1 MRTRNLQDVDGQL
14 SWRTLRSLLP
24 YLLEHRGR
32 VGLALACLIA
42 AKVASVGLPFV
53 LKDLVDTLSETHG
66 PLLVLPLGLL
76 LAYGSVRLA
85 TVLFAELRD
94 TVFGRVTERAMRRIG
109 LKVFKHLHQ
118 LDLAFHLDR
127 RTGGLSRDI
136 ERGNSGI
143 SFLLRFMVF
152 NIIPTLLE
160 VGMVITL
167 LLVNY
172 DIGFAVITLVAVVTY
187 IAYSVWATEWRTGYV
202 RQANLAE
209 SASSARSVD
218 SLLNFETV
226 KYFGNEAYE
235 ADCYDRE
242 LAAWEQ
248 ARRKN
253 RLSLFALNGG
263 QALIVACAMTAM
275 MILAAMQVQAKVMT
289 LGDFVLINAFMMQIF
304 MPLNFLGFIYREM
317 KGAFAGIERMFALM
331 ALAPK
336 VQDKSDASVLQVAA
350 GEITFDQVSFAYSP
364 ERVILHSLSFSV
376 AARQRVAIVG
386 ASGAGKSTL
395 FKLLFRFY
403 ECTGGRILID
413 GQDIRDVTQA
423 SLRRAIGVVPQDAVL
438 FNGSIVDNIRYG
450 RIDASDDEVREAVRM
465 AHLESFIEQLPEGW
479 HTEVGERGLKLSGG
493 EKQRVAIARTIL
505 KKPPILVFDEATSS
519 LDSHAEQSILRAID
533 EVSKQHTALVI
544 AHRLSTVIGA
554 DLILVLDQGQLVEQG
569 DHATL
574 LAREGYYARLWR
586 AQQRSETNP
595 AEIA

>member
-1 MRTRNLQDVDGQL
+1 MRSRRFDEADAQI
-14 SWRTLRSLLP
+14 SWATLKSLLP
-24 YLLEHRGR
+24 YLLEHRVR
-32 VGLALACLIA
+32 VALALGCLIA

-53 LKDLVDTLSETHG
+53 LKDLVDTLSAAQG
-66 PLLVLPLGLL
+66 PLIALPVGLL
-76 LAYGSVRLA
+76 LAYGVVRLA

-109 LKVFKHLHQ
+109 LKVFEHLHQ

-160 VGMVITL
+160 VGMVTAL
-167 LLVNY
+167 LLINY
-172 DIGFAVITLVAVVTY
+172 HVGFALITLVAVVFY
-187 IAYSVWATEWRTGYV
+187 VGYSVWATEWRTGFV
-202 RQANLAE
+202 RQANQAE
-209 SASSARSVD
+209 SATSARSVD

-226 KYFGNEAYE
+226 KYFGNERYE
-235 ADCYDRE
+235 AECYDEE

-275 MILAAMQVQAKVMT
+275 MILAAQQVRVGVMT
-289 LGDFVLINAFMMQIF
+289 IGDFVLINAFMMQIF

-317 KGAFAGIERMFALM
+317 KGAFASIEKMFAL
-331 ALAPK
+331 LAQVPAVRDD
-336 VQDKSDASVLQVAA
+336 VQAPELCVSE
-350 GEITFDQVSFAYSP
+350 GGIEFDGVSFAYSA
-364 ERVILHSLSFSV
+364 ERPIIEQLSFRV
-376 AARQRVAIVG
+376 APRQRVAIVG

-403 ECTGGRILID
+403 DCTGGRILID
-413 GQDIRDVTQA
+413 GQDIRRVTQA

-438 FNGSIVDNIRYG
+438 FNGSIFDNIRYG
-450 RIDASDDEVREAVRM
+450 CITATEAEVREAIRLS
-465 AHLESFIEQLPEGW
+465 HLEEFIAQLPKGW
-479 HTEVGERGLKLSGG
+479 DTQVGERGLKLSGG

-505 KKPPILVFDEATSS
+505 KRPPILVFDEATSS
-519 LDSHAEQSILRAID
+519 LDSHAEQSILRAMD
-533 EVSKQHTALVI
+533 EVSARHTALVI
-544 AHRLSTVIGA
+544 AHRLSTVVNA
-554 DLILVLDQGQLVEQG
+554 DRILVLDQGRLVEQG
-569 DHATL
+569 NHAEL
-574 LAREGYYARLWR
+574 LAQKGHYARLWR
-586 AQQRSETNP
+586 AQQDTATR
-595 AEIA
+595 